1 MEAEGGKRKQSR
13 VRLLKTL
20 RNKIKSFKKN
30 NQGRN
35 KAKAQRKKGLQ
46 RYTKKPDANLMA

>member
-1 MEAEGGKRKQSR
+1 MEAEVGKRRQSR

-20 RNKIKSFKKN
+20 RTKIKSFKKN

-46 RYTKKPDANLMA
+46 RDTKKPDSNLVA